1 MPSDGIASIAAMRPA
16 TSMDVTFWG
25 LMIIAYQ
32 QTGWIRTICFVV
44 ASVVAVILLINH
56 LLDARD

>member
-1 MPSDGIASIAAMRPA
+1 
-16 TSMDVTFWG
+16 MDVTFWG

-44 ASVVAVILLINH
+44 ASVVGVILLINH